1 MKLSAI
7 IAAGMVVSVSV
18 GCGAATTSEPPR
30 SLSGVVSSS
39 PPAPSLASPTPNAA
53 TALGTGTAT
62 ISGPVSG
69 TIAGPIVYETAKGHC
84 AGTPGG
90 QPGRQNF
97 GFQPTWRSAINGTYW
112 AFNVVYSG
120 VDGVYDLAQSASN
133 GFSFGV
139 TQTQARGRGPT
150 IRSWL
155 GAVTGTVTV
164 ADGGETGTL
173 IGTVQPTQQGTSPTS
188 GTMAVMASWHC

>member
-1 MKLSAI
+1 MTLSTI
-7 IAAGMVVSVSV
+7 IAAGMGGIVFV
-18 GCGAATTSEPPR
+18 GCGAATTSKPPPP
-30 SLSGVVSSS
+30 SIGVVSSS
-39 PPAPSLASPTPNAA
+39 PPASPTPSAA
-53 TALGTGTAT
+53 IALGTGTAS
-62 ISGPVSG
+62 ISGTVSG

-90 QPGRQNF
+90 QPGGQNF
-97 GFQPTWRSAINGTYW
+97 GFQPTWRGAINGTYW

-120 VDGVYDLAQSASN
+120 VDGAYDLRQSASS

-139 TQTQARGRGPT
+139 TQTQAGGSGPT

-164 ADGGETGTL
+164 ADGGEAGTL
-173 IGTVQPTQQGTSPTS
+173 VGTVQPTQQGTSPTS
-188 GTMAVMASWHC
+188 GTMAVVATWHC